1 MFTAAF
7 WRATSE
13 RTVRTVAQTLVA
25 TLGLDTTGVLDVD
38 WGQGLALG
46 ASAGVLTILT
56 ALAVGTVDGP
66 GRTESTRGS

>member
-7 WRATSE
+7 WKATGE
-13 RTVRTVAQTLVA
+13 RTARTVAQTLVA
-25 TLGLDTTGVLDVD
+25 TLGLDTTGVLAVD

-56 ALAVGTVDGP
+56 ALATGNADGP
-66 GRTESTRGS
+66 GLTESTRGS